1 MKSTEILPLRHQAKI
16 RNRWLKERLE
26 TILPAVMDREG
37 FDMWIVTAREYNEDP
52 VIMSLL
58 PEPMMS
64 ARRRT
69 ILVFYKRPGV
79 EARVNSKVESAM
91 EPGGVAGFRVE
102 PGAGSEQPDCADP
115 APAVENLII
124 ARSGVVLEDLYQAA
138 WPLDEPD
145 QWQAL
150 KQVVEQRDPKS
161 IGINISKT
169 FAFGDGLTYTEYMTL
184 METLGPKYQE
194 RAESAE
200 RLAVGWLET
209 RTPDEIRAY
218 TGIVRICHQIVEE
231 VFSRRVILPGVTTPS
246 DVAWWMRQRI
256 HDMGLNPW
264 FQPSV
269 DAQRSG
275 AGFADSDL
283 PILPGDLL
291 HCDVGF
297 YYLGLASDIQ
307 QNAYVLKPGE
317 EAAPAGLVSA
327 LATGNRMQDIVMGQ
341 MARGRTGNE
350 ILRDSLNEAKAEGI
364 KGSVYCHP
372 IGYHGHAAGPTIGL
386 WDRQEGVPGQG
397 DYELFDD
404 TCHSLELNIR
414 QAIPEWNGQEVR
426 MALEEDIVYTG
437 GEVYLLDG
445 RQKRLHLI

>member
-1 MKSTEILPLRHQAKI
+1 
-16 RNRWLKERLE
+16 
-26 TILPAVMDREG
+26 
-37 FDMWIVTAREYNEDP
+37 
-52 VIMSLL
+52 MSLL

-69 ILVFYKRPGV
+69 ILVFYRRPGV
-79 EARVNSKVESAM
+79 DAST
-91 EPGGVAGFRVE
+91 EPEMKIGHETKATAKAGATGASLGAGF
-102 PGAGSEQPDCADP
+102 GASDKPD
-115 APAVENLII
+115 AVERLTI
-124 ARSGVVLEDLYQAA
+124 ARGGVVLAGLYQAA
-138 WPLDEPD
+138 WPEAEPD

-150 KQVVEQRDPKS
+150 KQVVEARDPKS
-161 IGINISKT
+161 IGINVSET
-169 FAFGDGLTYTEYMTL
+169 FAFGDGLTHSEYVKL
-184 METLGPKYQE
+184 MEILGPKYRE
-194 RAESAE
+194 RTRSAE
-200 RLAVGWLET
+200 RLAVGWLEQ
-209 RTPDEIRAY
+209 RLPDEIHTY
-218 TGIVRICHQIVEE
+218 SGVVRICHQIVAEA
-231 VFSRRVILPGVTTPS
+231 FSRKVVLPGVTTPA
-246 DVAWWMRQRI
+246 DVAWWMRQRM
-256 HDMGLNPW
+256 HDMDLRPW

-269 DAQRSG
+269 EAQRFGIGST
-275 AGFADSDL
+275 DSDL

-307 QNAYVLKPGE
+307 QNAYVLKLDE
-317 EAAPAGLVSA
+317 NTAPAGLVSA

-350 ILRDSLNEAKAEGI
+350 ILRDSLAQAKAEGI

-386 WDRQEGVPGQG
+386 WDQQQGVPGKG

-437 GEVYLLDG
+437 GKVHLLDA
-445 RQKRLHLI
+445 RQERLHLI

>member
-1 MKSTEILPLRHQAKI
+1 MKSVEILPLREQAKT
-16 RNRWLKERLE
+16 RNRWLHQRLE

-37 FDMWIVTAREYNEDP
+37 FDMWIIVAREYNEDP

-69 ILVFYKRPGV
+69 ILVFYRRPGV
-79 EARVNSKVESAM
+79 EIGAEHGAVPETAGNS
-91 EPGGVAGFRVE
+91 G
-102 PGAGSEQPDCADP
+102 
-115 APAVENLII
+115 AVERLTI
-124 ARSGVVLEDLYQAA
+124 ARGGVVLAGLYQAA
-138 WPLDEPD
+138 WPEDEPD

-150 KQVVEQRDPKS
+150 KQVVEARDPKS
-161 IGINISKT
+161 IGINVSET
-169 FAFGDGLTYTEYMTL
+169 FAFGDGLTHSEYVKL
-184 METLGPKYQE
+184 MEILGPKYRE
-194 RAESAE
+194 RTRSAE
-200 RLAVGWLET
+200 RLAVGWLEQ
-209 RTPDEIRAY
+209 RLPDEIHTY
-218 TGIVRICHQIVEE
+218 SGIVRTCHQIVAEA
-231 VFSRRVILPGVTTPS
+231 FSRKVVLPGVTTPA
-246 DVAWWMRQRI
+246 DVAWWMRQRM
-256 HDMGLNPW
+256 HDMGLRPW

-269 DAQRSG
+269 EAQRSG
-275 AGFADSDL
+275 VGFADSDL

-307 QNAYVLKPGE
+307 QNAYVLKLGE
-317 EAAPAGLVSA
+317 NTAPAGLVSA

-350 ILRDSLNEAKAEGI
+350 ILRDSLAQAEAEGI

-386 WDRQEGVPGQG
+386 WDQQQGVPGKG

-414 QAIPEWNGQEVR
+414 QDVLEWNGQEIR

-437 GEVYLLDG
+437 GKVHLLDA
-445 RQKRLHLI
+445 RQERLHLI